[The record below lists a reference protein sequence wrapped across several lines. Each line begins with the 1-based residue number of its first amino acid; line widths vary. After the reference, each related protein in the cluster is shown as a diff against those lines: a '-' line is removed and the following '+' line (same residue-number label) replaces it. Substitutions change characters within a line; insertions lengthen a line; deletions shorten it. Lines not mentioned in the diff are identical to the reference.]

1 MNSQNNKGMAA
12 FLLGMKVFSLGGG
25 GIAAAKPLVVGTK
38 AVTIA
43 IVASQLFV
51 SCDNNPDEALPI
63 TVTIEVPAEH
73 THLAPGAKITVV
85 FPANFNTSRLEA
97 IRGKLVDSLEILDEM
112 AKDPTF
118 QGKIRAILA
127 RGLKITIEETDSVTY
142 GTKVVDNQLVV
153 ETAFLEHAGVGGGQI
168 AAGIIS
174 MINNGH
180 LVAKASQVPV
190 TPTTV

>member
-1 MNSQNNKGMAA
+1 MNPKNNQIKVREKMATA
-12 FLLGMKVFSLGGG
+12 FLVMKLFTLGGLSAG
-25 GIAAAKPLVVGTK
+25 VAK
-38 AVTIA
+38 
-43 IVASQLFV
+43 LFT
-51 SCDNNPDEALPI
+51 SCDNGTTEKPAQPI

-73 THLAPGAKITVV
+73 THLSPGAKITVV
-85 FPANFNTSRLEA
+85 FPANFNATRLEA
-97 IRGKLVDSLEILDEM
+97 IRGKLVEAVERLNVNAGNSNDL
-112 AKDPTF
+112 K
-118 QGKIRAILA
+118 GKIRAILA